1 MLSIRLPKE
10 TEDRLSALS
19 ARTHR
24 SKSYFIKAA
33 LERYLEDEEDYSI
46 LISAACD
53 QLSSFGLQMA
63 VFCASVSQILS
74 MYSAIRF
81 SKPTILAT
89 QSFN

>member
-46 LISAACD
+46 LISAYEEHLRTGGKAHS
-53 QLSSFGLQMA
+53 LKAVKKEIGLD
-63 VFCASVSQILS
+63 
-74 MYSAIRF
+74 
-81 SKPTILAT
+81 
-89 QSFN
+89 